1 MTRIVKSA
9 RVPQSCEQMFA
20 LVDDIEAYP
29 AFLPWC
35 AGARVLART
44 PEAVTATLSVAKGPV
59 KVSFTTENRLRAGQA
74 IAMRLVEGPFR
85 RLHGDWR
92 FEPIAG
98 GGCTVS
104 LALEFEFASRLLSA
118 TVGPLFAQISNSLV
132 DAFTAR
138 ARVCHG
144 GG

>member
-9 RVPQSCEQMFA
+9 LVPQSAAQMFA
-20 LVDDIEAYP
+20 LVDDIESYP

-35 AGARVLART
+35 AGASVLTRT
-44 PEAVTATLSVAKGPV
+44 AEAVTASLTLAKGPLH
-59 KVSFTTENRLRAGQA
+59 VSFTTENRLQPERG
-74 IAMRLVEGPFR
+74 IVMRLVEGPFR

-92 FEPIAG
+92 FEPVAT

-132 DAFTAR
+132 DAFRAR
-138 ARVCHG
+138 AQARYG
-144 GG
+144 AG